1 MSAMTEFNQ
10 KIIEEFRTNGGKVG
24 GQFAGAPMVLL
35 TTKGAKSGKTY
46 VHPLVYSKDGDK
58 FVIIA
63 SFAGAPKHPSWYH
76 NLVAHPTP
84 TLEIGGEKFQAKAT
98 FPTGAERERLFKQQ
112 AAQMPVFNDY
122 QKKTTRQIPVVVLER
137 VG

>member
-1 MSAMTEFNQ
+1 MDMKEINR
-10 KIIEEFRTNGGKVG
+10 KVIEEFRGNGGKVG

-46 VHPLVYSKDGDK
+46 VNPLVYSRDGDK
-58 FVIIA
+58 YVIIA
-63 SFAGAPKHPSWYH
+63 SFAGGPKNPSWYH

-84 TLEIGGEKFQAKAT
+84 TVEIGGERFQAKAT
-98 FPTGAERERLFKQQ
+98 FPSGAERERLFDQQ
-112 AAQMPVFNDY
+112 ASQMPIFNEY
-122 QKKTTRQIPVVVLER
+122 RKKTARQIPVVVLER

>member
-1 MSAMTEFNQ
+1 MDMKEINR
-10 KIIEEFRTNGGKVG
+10 KVIEEFRAHGGKVG

-46 VHPLVYSKDGDK
+46 VNPLVYSRDGDK

-63 SFAGAPKHPSWYH
+63 SYAGGPKNPSWYH

-84 TLEIGGEKFQAKAT
+84 TVEIGTERFQVKAT
-98 FPTGAERERLFKQQ
+98 FANGAERERLFNQQ
-112 AAQMPVFNDY
+112 AAQMPIFNEY
-122 QKKTTRQIPVVVLER
+122 RKKTARQLPVVVLER
-137 VG
+137 IG

>member
-1 MSAMTEFNQ
+1 MDMKEINR
-10 KIIEEFRTNGGKVG
+10 KVIEEFRANGGKVG

-46 VHPLVYSKDGDK
+46 VNPLVFSRDGDK
-58 FVIIA
+58 YVIIA
-63 SFAGAPKHPSWYH
+63 SFAGGPKNPSWFH

-84 TLEIGGEKFQAKAT
+84 TLEIGGERFQAKAT
-98 FPTGAERERLFKQQ
+98 FPGGTERERLFNQQ
-112 AAQMPVFNDY
+112 ASQMPIFNEY
-122 QKKTTRQIPVVVLER
+122 KKKTARQIPVVVLER

>member
-1 MSAMTEFNQ
+1 MDMKEINR
-10 KIIEEFRTNGGKVG
+10 KVIEQFRANGGKVG

-46 VHPLVYSKDGDK
+46 VNPLVFSRDGDK
-58 FVIIA
+58 YVIIA
-63 SFAGAPKHPSWYH
+63 SFAGGPKNPSWFH

-84 TLEIGGEKFQAKAT
+84 TMEIGGERFQAKAT
-98 FPTGAERERLFKQQ
+98 FPSGAERERLFNQQ
-112 AAQMPVFNDY
+112 ASQMPIFNEY
-122 QKKTTRQIPVVVLER
+122 RKKTTRQIPVVVLER

>member
-1 MSAMTEFNQ
+1 MDMKEINRQ
-10 KIIEEFRTNGGKVG
+10 VIEEFRTNGGKVG

-46 VHPLVYSKDGDK
+46 VNPLVYSRDGDK
-58 FVIIA
+58 YVIIA
-63 SFAGAPKHPSWYH
+63 SFAGGPKNPSWFH

-84 TLEIGGEKFQAKAT
+84 TVEIGGERFQAKAT
-98 FPTGAERERLFKQQ
+98 FPGGAERERLFNQQ
-112 AAQMPVFNDY
+112 ASQMPIFNEY
-122 QKKTTRQIPVVVLER
+122 RKKTTRQIPVVVLER